1 MVSKAMT
8 GGTLELQTL
17 FYMKEWSAFL
27 QYLAHTYRQIGDHD
41 TFATQIEQVLR
52 GSFGF
57 QKIRQQNAATANAL
71 VNAVQRYAGILRGK
85 PLALVDSTGF
95 SWESVSRA
103 LAGIREE
110 RFSPDMWHGE
120 RLFAAN
126 NSDLARAFGV
136 LFKVPEIREEL
147 SEAIHGRGADGDLL
161 ARIVKDWVHGASI
174 PDLATAYFPNAEG
187 DKTLAITA
195 ACRSVYGKLIQTASW
210 GLSALQSLTIGGA
223 IDELSAGEQRTVR
236 NLPSRIYYG
245 VNTDAA
251 IDLRLLGVPR
261 KAAQPLADVIIG
273 KAPSAGGI
281 SDVRSKLAQLD
292 QAGWQAALGP
302 IGKTYRRAWRI
313 IEGRE

>member
-1 MVSKAMT
+1 
-8 GGTLELQTL
+8 
-17 FYMKEWSAFL
+17 
-27 QYLAHTYRQIGDHD
+27 
-41 TFATQIEQVLR
+41 
-52 GSFGF
+52 
-57 QKIRQQNAATANAL
+57 
-71 VNAVQRYAGILRGK
+71 
-85 PLALVDSTGF
+85 
-95 SWESVSRA
+95 
-103 LAGIREE
+103 
-110 RFSPDMWHGE
+110 
-120 RLFAAN
+120 
-126 NSDLARAFGV
+126 
-136 LFKVPEIREEL
+136 
-147 SEAIHGRGADGDLL
+147 
-161 ARIVKDWVHGASI
+161 
-174 PDLATAYFPNAEG
+174 
-187 DKTLAITA
+187 
-195 ACRSVYGKLIQTASW
+195 LIQTASW